1 MTRAEEL
8 VKKIVTE
15 FKTRGYEVNA
25 KLAIDHFTGETVVC
39 WYELYREDGE
49 RELRIEETYRHNGTS
64 ENVTARVIVWKRKVY
79 PQGGSTPTD
88 KLYETKIPY
97 EASKRV
103 INNRIDKALE
113 KFIYSEPEPFNMK
126 MLDTFYQ

>member
-8 VKKIVTE
+8 VKRIVKE
-15 FKTRGYEVNA
+15 FETRGYEVKPVEVTMA
-25 KLAIDHFTGETVVC
+25 KTGERFIG
-39 WYELYREDGE
+39 WYEITNED
-49 RELRIEETYRHNGTS
+49 RKKITISETYRHNGTS
-64 ENVTARVIVWKRKVY
+64 ENVTAKLKVEDRY
-79 PQGGSTPTD
+79 FKT
-88 KLYETKIPY
+88 LYEVKIPY

-113 KFIYSEPEPFNMK
+113 KFIYSEPEPFKME